1 MIQMTEGL
9 KPKMLTIPQ
18 LAAEGYLP
26 ERAIRRL
33 VAEGAIPTVRIGT
46 RRYINLTVFIRYLSG
61 EKEAVTYGYT

>member
-1 MIQMTEGL
+1 MTQESN
-9 KPKMLTIPQ
+9 KPRMLTIPQ

-46 RRYINLTVFIRYLSG
+46 RRYINLAVFIRYLTG
-61 EKEAVTYGYT
+61 EKEAVTYERI